1 MGKKITT
8 RADQKR
14 CSRCGE
20 WKPIKGWPRNSAL
33 ADGLA
38 AYCRACKRAADRDA
52 KRSPAAGDVSGVS
65 KAAPTKKADPA
76 PSSRPSRGPGRP
88 SKITRELIAQLCE
101 VLSRGHTRRAAAAK
115 AGIADST
122 LFAWLADGREPDA
135 TGLKRELYEAVIEA
149 EGLGEFTLVEIV
161 RESAEI
167 DPAYAKWLLERR
179 HHLDWARREQVAVT
193 GEGGKPMEVT
203 VVRELVAKRIT
214 GLLAAP
220 VEIVPPPP
228 PTEEAHPSP
237 DGDAPREPA

>member
-1 MGKKITT
+1 MQAG
-8 RADQKR
+8 RG
-14 CSRCGE
+14 SRRQAE
-20 WKPIKGWPRNSAL
+20 
-33 ADGLA
+33 
-38 AYCRACKRAADRDA
+38 
-52 KRSPAAGDVSGVS
+52 PAAGDVSGVS

-101 VLSRGHTRRAAAAK
+101 VLSRRHTRRAAAAK

-193 GEGGKPMEVT
+193 GE
-203 VVRELVAKRIT
+203 
-214 GLLAAP
+214 
-220 VEIVPPPP
+220 
-228 PTEEAHPSP
+228 EASQW
-237 DGDAPREPA
+237 R